1 VDVLADVLATTRLG
15 GVLLAQVRTRGSDWG
30 CAMERQDT
38 AAFHVV
44 AEGACWLQAA
54 GRDPV
59 QLLPGDCVLLLHGKQ
74 HSLTGTAGGH
84 AVPYSELSA
93 AYEPGPDGVMDLG
106 GEGAPVR
113 VICGKFRYTGDS
125 PHPVLSA
132 LPDVIHVPGA
142 PADPELQSVVRLLAA
157 ETGGT
162 RPGARAVATRLTDV
176 LFVQMLRAWLAQA
189 QAGQSWLTALAD
201 PRIGTAL
208 SQLHDAPQ
216 RPWTVEDLAHGV
228 SMSRPAFARHFKM
241 LVGVS
246 PLAYLSRLRIDSAAR
261 LLRET
266 DEPVSRIAGT
276 VGYTSEFAFSRAFS
290 RERGIAPGRYRR
302 TQSAGEN
309 RVRLV

>member
-1 VDVLADVLATTRLG
+1 MDAISDILATTRLG
-15 GVLLAQVRTRGSDWG
+15 SVLLAQLRTRGSDWG
-30 CAMERQDT
+30 CAMERRDT

-44 AEGACWLQAA
+44 AEGVCWLQLA
-54 GRDPV
+54 GQDPV

-74 HSLTGTAGGH
+74 HAFTGTADGD
-84 AVPYSELSA
+84 AVRYSKLSA
-93 AYEPGPDGVMDLG
+93 DYEPGPDGVMDLG
-106 GEGAPVR
+106 GEGPLVR
-113 VICGKFRYTGDS
+113 VICGKFHYTGGS

-142 PADPELQSVVRLLAA
+142 SAEPELHSTVRLLAA
-157 ETGGT
+157 EMSGT

-176 LFVQMLRAWLAQA
+176 LFVQMLRVWLAEA
-189 QAGQSWLTALAD
+189 DTGQSWLTALAD
-201 PRIGTAL
+201 PCIDAAL

-216 RPWTVEDLAHGV
+216 RPWTVEDLAHRV
-228 SMSRPAFARHFKM
+228 SMSRPSFARRFKT

-246 PLAYLSRLRIDSAAR
+246 PLAYLARLRIDNAAR

-266 DEPVSRIAGT
+266 DEPVSRVAAA

-309 RVRLV
+309 RIRPV